1 MLKIAH
7 RGYSDKYGDNNMNS
21 FKEALNAGFDM
32 IELDIQ
38 LCGSGEVVIY
48 HDTYIDKQYI
58 CDLDYDTLK
67 KRNIILL
74 DDFMLEFHDK
84 DILLYFDLKGDYKVI
99 FELIE
104 SIKKWFKREQMKK
117 IYISAF
123 NRKFIDPLLEE
134 TLPVKIGFTTDNLFT
149 IDQYDC
155 IFKDCE
161 FVCFHWTVLDE
172 NVIKYL
178 KSKNTQIFA
187 YTNKDEFILNHI
199 LYYKIDGIVSDIK
212 VNV

>member
-7 RGYSDKYGDNNMNS
+7 RGYSDKYGDNNMNA
-21 FKEALNAGFDM
+21 FKEALIAGFDM

-99 FELIE
+99 FELIKT
-104 SIKKWFKREQMKK
+104 IKKWFRREQMKK

-155 IFKDCE
+155 IFKNCE

-172 NVIKYL
+172 DVIKHL
-178 KSKNTQIFA
+178 KSKNIQIFT

-212 VNV
+212 VNI

>member
-7 RGYSDKYGDNNMNS
+7 RGYSDKYGDNNMNA
-21 FKEALNAGFDM
+21 FREALIAGFDM

-38 LCGSGEVVIY
+38 LCRSGEVVIY

-58 CDLDYDTLK
+58 CDLDYNTLK
-67 KRNIILL
+67 KRNITLL

-99 FELIE
+99 FKLIE
-104 SIKKWFKREQMKK
+104 SIKKWFNREQMKK

-134 TLPVKIGFTTDNLFT
+134 KLPVKIGFTTDNLFT

-155 IFKDCE
+155 VFKECD
-161 FVCFHWTVLDE
+161 FVYFHWTVLDE
-172 NVIKYL
+172 NVIKHL
-178 KSKNTQIFA
+178 KSKNIQIFA

-212 VNV
+212 VNI

>member
-99 FELIE
+99 FELIK

-155 IFKDCE
+155 IFKKCE

-178 KSKNTQIFA
+178 KSKNMQIFA

-212 VNV
+212 VNI

>member
-7 RGYSDKYGDNNMNS
+7 RGYSDKYGDNNMDA
-21 FKEALNAGFDM
+21 FKEALIAGFDM

-99 FELIE
+99 FELIKT
-104 SIKKWFKREQMKK
+104 IKKWFRREQMKK

-155 IFKDCE
+155 IFKNCE

-172 NVIKYL
+172 DVIKHL
-178 KSKNTQIFA
+178 KSKNIQIFA

-199 LYYKIDGIVSDIK
+199 LYYKIDGIVSNIK
-212 VNV
+212 VNI

>member
-7 RGYSDKYGDNNMNS
+7 RGYSDKYGDNNMNA
-21 FKEALNAGFDM
+21 FREALIAGFDM

-58 CDLDYDTLK
+58 CDLDYNTLK
-67 KRNIILL
+67 KRNITLL

-99 FELIE
+99 FKLIE
-104 SIKKWFKREQMKK
+104 SIKKWFNREQMKK

-134 TLPVKIGFTTDNLFT
+134 KLPVKIGFTTDNLFT

-155 IFKDCE
+155 VFKECE

-172 NVIKYL
+172 NVIKHL
-178 KSKNTQIFA
+178 KSKNIQIFA

-212 VNV
+212 VNI

>member
-1 MLKIAH
+1 
-7 RGYSDKYGDNNMNS
+7 
-21 FKEALNAGFDM
+21 
-32 IELDIQ
+32 
-38 LCGSGEVVIY
+38 
-48 HDTYIDKQYI
+48 
-58 CDLDYDTLK
+58 
-67 KRNIILL
+67 
-74 DDFMLEFHDK
+74 MLEFHDK

-99 FELIE
+99 FELIK

-134 TLPVKIGFTTDNLFT
+134 KLPVKIGFTTDNLFT

-155 IFKDCE
+155 VFKDCE

-172 NVIKYL
+172 NVIKHL
-178 KSKNTQIFA
+178 KSKNIQIFA

-199 LYYKIDGIVSDIK
+199 LYYKIDGIISDIK
-212 VNV
+212 VNI

>member
-7 RGYSDKYGDNNMNS
+7 RGYSDKYGDNNMNA
-21 FKEALNAGFDM
+21 FREALIAGFDM

-58 CDLDYDTLK
+58 CDLDYNTLK
-67 KRNIILL
+67 KHNILLL

-99 FELIE
+99 FKLIE
-104 SIKKWFKREQMKK
+104 SVKKWFNRERMKK

-123 NRKFIDPLLEE
+123 NRKFVKPLLEE
-134 TLPVKIGFTTDNLFT
+134 KLPVKIGFTTENLFT
-149 IDQYDC
+149 IDQYEYLC
-155 IFKDCE
+155 KDCV
-161 FVCFHWTVLDE
+161 FACFHWTILDE

-178 KSKNTQIFA
+178 KSKNIQIFA
-187 YTNKDEFILNHI
+187 YTNKDEFIFKHI
-199 LYYKIDGIVSDIK
+199 FDYKIDGIVSNIK
-212 VNV
+212 INI

>member
-38 LCGSGEVVIY
+38 LCRSGEVVIY

-99 FELIE
+99 FELIK

-155 IFKDCE
+155 IFKNCE

-178 KSKNTQIFA
+178 KSKNMQIFA

-212 VNV
+212 VNI

>member
-7 RGYSDKYGDNNMNS
+7 RGYSDKYGDNNMNA
-21 FKEALNAGFDM
+21 FREALIAGFDM

-67 KRNIILL
+67 KNNILLL

-99 FELIE
+99 FKLIE
-104 SIKKWFKREQMKK
+104 SIKKWFNREQMKK

-123 NRKFIDPLLEE
+123 NRKFVKPLLEE
-134 TLPVKIGFTTDNLFT
+134 KLPVKIGFTTENLFT
-149 IDQYDC
+149 IDQYEYLC
-155 IFKDCE
+155 KDCV
-161 FVCFHWTVLDE
+161 FACFHWTILDK

-178 KSKNTQIFA
+178 KSKNMQIFA
-187 YTNKDEFILNHI
+187 YTNKDEFIFKHI
-199 LYYKIDGIVSDIK
+199 FDYKIDGIVSNIK
-212 VNV
+212 INI

>member
-84 DILLYFDLKGDYKVI
+84 NILLYFDLKGDYKVI
-99 FELIE
+99 FELIK

-172 NVIKYL
+172 DVIKHL
-178 KSKNTQIFA
+178 KSKNIQIFA

-199 LYYKIDGIVSDIK
+199 LYYKVDGIVSDIK
-212 VNV
+212 VNI